1 MAMRGF
7 FASLYDMDFKNLIAE
22 RVIRILYWLIV
33 MVISITAVLALLRAL
48 FDEGLVG
55 IVLTFILT
63 PLIYLVELIF
73 TRVALEVL
81 IVVFRMAD
89 DVKAIRIGGTAQPQ
103 AAWAAAGPAAPQ
115 WAPGTYGPTAPAYGP
130 ETYGPTAPAYGPE
143 TYGPTAPAYG
153 PETYG
158 PTAPAD
164 GPETY
169 GPTAQAYGPAT
180 QPESQTQTD
189 PQPQPQPLAPDHPP
203 TTAYDQPTEA
213 IPYAPGPGEAGS
225 ARQSPPQP
233 GEGDPPF
240 DEDDPP
246 WIT

>member
-1 MAMRGF
+1 MAVRGF

-33 MVISITAVLALLRAL
+33 IVISITAVLALLRAL
-48 FDEGLVG
+48 FDDGLVG

-63 PLIYLVELIF
+63 PLLYLVELIF
-73 TRVALEVL
+73 TRVVLEVL
-81 IVVFRMAD
+81 IVVFRMAE
-89 DVKAIRIGGTAQPQ
+89 DVRAIRTGGGAPPQP
-103 AAWAAAGPAAPQ
+103 AWATAGPAAPQ

-130 ETYGPTAPAYGPE
+130 ETYGPS
-143 TYGPTAPAYG
+143 
-153 PETYG
+153 
-158 PTAPAD
+158 
-164 GPETY
+164 
-169 GPTAQAYGPAT
+169 AQAYGPGPVT
-180 QPESQTQTD
+180 REQTQTD
-189 PQPQPQPLAPDHPP
+189 TDQEPPSPDPSQ

-213 IPYAPGPGEAGS
+213 IPQAPRAGDGD
-225 ARQSPPQP
+225 AAPHPAPQP

>member
-1 MAMRGF
+1 MYSNQEQQGQGSSSMAMRGF

-63 PLIYLVELIF
+63 PLVYLVELIF

-89 DVKAIRIGGTAQPQ
+89 DVKAIRNGGAAQPQ

-115 WAPGTYGPTAPAYGP
+115 WAPATYGPTAPAYGP
-130 ETYGPTAPAYGPE
+130 ETYGPTA
-143 TYGPTAPAYG
+143 
-153 PETYG
+153 
-158 PTAPAD
+158 
-164 GPETY
+164 
-169 GPTAQAYGPAT
+169 QAYGPGT

-189 PQPQPQPLAPDHPP
+189 PQTQPQPQPPDDAP

-213 IPYAPGPGEAGS
+213 IPYPPRPGEAGT
-225 ARQSPPQP
+225 APQPPPQP
-233 GEGDPPF
+233 GEGEPPF

>member
-1 MAMRGF
+1 VYSNQEQQGQGSSSMAMRGF

-63 PLIYLVELIF
+63 PLVYLVELIF

-89 DVKAIRIGGTAQPQ
+89 DVKAIRNGGAAQPQ

-115 WAPGTYGPTAPAYGP
+115 WAPATYGPTAPAYGP
-130 ETYGPTAPAYGPE
+130 ETYGPTA
-143 TYGPTAPAYG
+143 
-153 PETYG
+153 
-158 PTAPAD
+158 
-164 GPETY
+164 
-169 GPTAQAYGPAT
+169 QAYGPGT

-189 PQPQPQPLAPDHPP
+189 PQTQPQPQPPDDAP

-213 IPYAPGPGEAGS
+213 IPYPPRRGEAGT
-225 ARQSPPQP
+225 APQPPPQP
-233 GEGDPPF
+233 GEGEPPF